1 MAEFEPA
8 PGPVR
13 VPVKSKV
20 SPWNDPQVR
29 GRVFQ
34 SLLLLAVVWC
44 GWYFYDNTTSNLER
58 QNIASGFSFLD
69 STAGFGIIFH
79 LIEYSETST
88 YGAALLVG
96 LLNTLLIAF
105 LGCILAT
112 IVGVAVG
119 IARLSDN
126 WLLSRLAA
134 VYIETFRNIP
144 LLLQIFFWYFAV
156 LRTLPSPRNSV
167 TFFES
172 IFINIRGIYSPMPI
186 PLPGFGVVVAAML
199 IAIVGIFFLA
209 RWSRRRQEAT
219 GQQFPTFWG
228 SLGLLIGLPWAAAAI
243 MGFPLS
249 WEYPKLTGFN
259 FTGGLVIIPEL
270 AAMLFALSIYTASF
284 IAEIVRAGILS
295 VSHGQTEAARSLG
308 LRGGPTLRLVVIP
321 QALRVIIPPLTSQYL
336 NLTKNSS
343 LAAAIAYPEL
353 VSVFAGTVLNQTGQ
367 ALEVL
372 GITMVIYLGISLSI
386 SFGMNV
392 YNKKMTLV
400 ER

>member
-119 IARLSDN
+119 QSGD
-126 WLLSRLAA
+126 S
-134 VYIETFRNIP
+134 
-144 LLLQIFFWYFAV
+144 
-156 LRTLPSPRNSV
+156 PS
-167 TFFES
+167 
-172 IFINIRGIYSPMPI
+172 G
-186 PLPGFGVVVAAML
+186 
-199 IAIVGIFFLA
+199 
-209 RWSRRRQEAT
+209 
-219 GQQFPTFWG
+219 
-228 SLGLLIGLPWAAAAI
+228 
-243 MGFPLS
+243 
-249 WEYPKLTGFN
+249 
-259 FTGGLVIIPEL
+259 
-270 AAMLFALSIYTASF
+270 
-284 IAEIVRAGILS
+284 
-295 VSHGQTEAARSLG
+295 
-308 LRGGPTLRLVVIP
+308 
-321 QALRVIIPPLTSQYL
+321 
-336 NLTKNSS
+336 
-343 LAAAIAYPEL
+343 
-353 VSVFAGTVLNQTGQ
+353 
-367 ALEVL
+367 
-372 GITMVIYLGISLSI
+372 
-386 SFGMNV
+386 
-392 YNKKMTLV
+392 
-400 ER
+400 